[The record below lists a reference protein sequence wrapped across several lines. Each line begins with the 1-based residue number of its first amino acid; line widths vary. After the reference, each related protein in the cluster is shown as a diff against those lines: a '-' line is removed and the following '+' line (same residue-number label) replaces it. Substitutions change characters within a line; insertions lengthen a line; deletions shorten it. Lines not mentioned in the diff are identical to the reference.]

1 MELLYKGVL
10 YHFDF
15 YFCFK
20 KEKKEKRTAM
30 AGRSEI
36 TSLVFPELYDIGS
49 IYQLGCINDK
59 IQG

>member
-1 MELLYKGVL
+1 
-10 YHFDF
+10 
-15 YFCFK
+15 
-20 KEKKEKRTAM
+20 M